1 MNADYNMENDKKVTI
16 IDYQL
21 GNLFSVNQ
29 ACETVGMNAKI
40 SSLKEDILN
49 ADALILPGVGAFIEA
64 MNNLKALDLVDAIKD
79 KVKTG
84 TPIFG
89 ICLGQQLFFTE
100 SEEFGAGNGLD
111 LISGVIKRFPEELN
125 GKKIK
130 VPQIAWNKI
139 YSDKQSWEETALKDL
154 QDGEFMYFIHSYYVK
169 PANGS
174 CILTNTNYD
183 GIEFCSAISENNL
196 FATQYHPE
204 KSGEK
209 GLSIYKNW
217 AKNYNLIS

>member
-1 MNADYNMENDKKVTI
+1 MESNKKVTI

-29 ACETVGMNAKI
+29 ACETVGINAKI
-40 SSLKEDILN
+40 SSLKEDVLN

-64 MNNLKALDLVDAIKD
+64 MNNLKALDLVGVIKN
-79 KVKTG
+79 KVQGG

-139 YSDKQSWEETALKDL
+139 YAANQSWDNTPLKDL
-154 QDGEFMYFIHSYYVK
+154 KNNEFMYFIHSYYVK
-169 PANGS
+169 PS
-174 CILTNTNYD
+174 TEECIITKTNYD
-183 GIEFCSAISENNL
+183 GIEFCSAISKDNL

-204 KSGEK
+204 KSGEN

-217 AKNYNLIS
+217 ARKYNLI